1 MTQKSMMWG
10 LRVITHPQP
19 EAKVISPAGE
29 IVGPAG
35 SSQRPKIKGHRISSV
50 SYSLWSTSPN

>member
-19 EAKVISPAGE
+19 EAKVISTAGE
-29 IVGPAG
+29 ISRACRQL
-35 SSQRPKIKGHRISSV
+35 SEA
-50 SYSLWSTSPN
+50 